1 MPTMIDLTGPLQPDM
16 WSYAPMI
23 PDIPPFEHTR
33 WATID
38 DRGYEADWFAM
49 PTLAGTYL
57 ETAKHLF
64 TDAPSIDQISL
75 ERFFVP
81 ATIARIPRG
90 PREHITVA
98 DLEAAI
104 SQLDPGDALLVST
117 GWEARRADSETFVL
131 QSPHFDMDAM
141 RWIVDR
147 GISILG
153 GDMPCF
159 DDPVG
164 AEGQGVNT
172 VLFGSGA
179 LILAP
184 LIKLDS
190 TPATHGQLTVLPIP
204 LAGSCG
210 APCRAIF
217 SPES

>member
-1 MPTMIDLTGPLQPDM
+1 MPLIDLTGPLEPNM

-23 PDIPPFEHTR
+23 DDIPPFEHSR
-33 WATID
+33 WATIEE
-38 DRGYEADWFAM
+38 RGYEADWFAM

-64 TDAPSIDQISL
+64 ADAPSIDQIPL

-90 PREHITVA
+90 PREHVTVA

-104 SQLDPGDALLVST
+104 SKLDPGDALLVST
-117 GWEARRADSETFVL
+117 GWEKHRGEADTFVM
-131 QSPHFDMDAM
+131 QSPHFDLDAM
-141 RWIVDR
+141 QWMVDR

-164 AEGQGVNT
+164 DEGQGVNT

-184 LIKLDS
+184 LVALES
-190 TPATHGQLTVLPIP
+190 TPATRGQLTVLPIP
-204 LAGSCG
+204 LVGSCG
-210 APCRAIF
+210 APCRAVF
-217 SPES
+217 SPER